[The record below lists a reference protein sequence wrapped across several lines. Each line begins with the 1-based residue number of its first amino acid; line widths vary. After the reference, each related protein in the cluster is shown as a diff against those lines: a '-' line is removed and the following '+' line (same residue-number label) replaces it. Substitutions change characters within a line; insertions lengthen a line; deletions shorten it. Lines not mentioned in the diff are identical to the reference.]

1 MTGLPAFGKE
11 ENLPECSLGAQ
22 GGEGSGEAGVVADT
36 EAGSAFA
43 DAVEQPREDAPGT
56 EFDEKVAFEL
66 VDEILDGLRPAHGS
80 RDLILE

>member
-1 MTGLPAFGKE
+1 MTGVDSFGKE
-11 ENLPECSLGAQ
+11 ENLHWQSLGAQ
-22 GGEGSGEAGVVADT
+22 GGEGGGEAGVVADT

-66 VDEILDGLRPAHGS
+66 VDEVLDGLRPAHGS
-80 RDLILE
+80 GDLSLE